1 MEEQYSCDEDEWE
14 GQEASLLSSRCSPAS
29 GGTRWSQPGG
39 QVSEHSDNS
48 ADQSDEVEARM
59 CGLSTVSMNSR
70 ISNVG
75 RTSSKDE
82 SCLQLSGDEDEIEDI
97 KEEEIG
103 LEEYISPRRVSGDSF
118 VRGSSVGWE
127 TSSQA
132 ARSILGGI
140 FSNLPTMEEPRE
152 GSQEMEVIHLNE
164 PVTDNLKD
172 SDQEEDPRLEVAKRM
187 EELDRV
193 HKNFSERMTDWISSV
208 SLKQKE
214 DEDQANSKQPDEG
227 LFEDTSSVSDK
238 SYNDDGFDNNSEDD
252 YRQSTPVGTK
262 ESTNDSINLNQTP
275 DAQSCNGSMVGME
288 GEENSDGENKMMAQ
302 SDEEVWNKFHIDR
315 SQRGIAYSMIPTLA
329 FSSYE
334 EGFAK
339 AQKTNGRQLFDNGLI
354 RQRSA
359 GSRVRS
365 LPFPETAQPQY
376 KKVVETMEQR
386 MVVDADGSQRVDTK
400 HRREEE
406 ESNGHRWSWCASFMF
421 MIGSL
426 SILLLCLLVGFVLVP
441 NQHSVELRRCLLQD
455 ISTIPQEAE
464 TVQSI

>member
-75 RTSSKDE
+75 SKDE
-82 SCLQLSGDEDEIEDI
+82 SCFQLSGDEDEIKDI
-97 KEEEIG
+97 KEEDIG

-172 SDQEEDPRLEVAKRM
+172 SDQEEDPHLEVAKRM

-208 SLKQKE
+208 SLKQREAE
-214 DEDQANSKQPDEG
+214 DEDQANSKQP
-227 LFEDTSSVSDK
+227 
-238 SYNDDGFDNNSEDD
+238 DDGFDNNSEDD
-252 YRQSTPVGTK
+252 YRQSTPVQRRVPMTV
-262 ESTNDSINLNQTP
+262 STSTRRP
-275 DAQSCNGSMVGME
+275 M
-288 GEENSDGENKMMAQ
+288 NKVAMAA
-302 SDEEVWNKFHIDR
+302 W
-315 SQRGIAYSMIPTLA
+315 
-329 FSSYE
+329 
-334 EGFAK
+334 
-339 AQKTNGRQLFDNGLI
+339 
-354 RQRSA
+354 
-359 GSRVRS
+359 
-365 LPFPETAQPQY
+365 
-376 KKVVETMEQR
+376 
-386 MVVDADGSQRVDTK
+386 
-400 HRREEE
+400 
-406 ESNGHRWSWCASFMF
+406 
-421 MIGSL
+421 
-426 SILLLCLLVGFVLVP
+426 
-441 NQHSVELRRCLLQD
+441 
-455 ISTIPQEAE
+455 
-464 TVQSI
+464 